1 MSVTSATVHADAI
14 GGYTVNSDPD
24 TCGGFVSV
32 ALMDTPNNLSG
43 GVTFILERNAEHV
56 RTTKAT
62 FERIVAELDAI
73 VAEIEHEQEEA

>member
-1 MSVTSATVHADAI
+1 
-14 GGYTVNSDPD
+14 
-24 TCGGFVSV
+24 
-32 ALMDTPNNLSG
+32 MDTPNNLSG
-43 GVTFILERNAEHV
+43 GVTFILERNTEHI

>member
-14 GGYTVNSDPD
+14 GGHTVCSDPD
-24 TCGGFVSV
+24 TGGGFVSV

-43 GVTFILERNAEHV
+43 GVTFILERNTEHI

-73 VAEIEHEQEEA
+73 LAEIEHEQEEA